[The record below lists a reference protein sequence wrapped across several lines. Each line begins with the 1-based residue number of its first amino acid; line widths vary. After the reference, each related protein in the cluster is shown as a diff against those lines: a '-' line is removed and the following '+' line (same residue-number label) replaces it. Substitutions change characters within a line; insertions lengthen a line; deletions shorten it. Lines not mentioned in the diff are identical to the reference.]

1 MFVMLLSAL
10 VSFSHLFY
18 CFLLLFSVGH
28 HVIPLTLFRECV
40 PFSPSLSV
48 YHTYCLSFC
57 LSLKLPLFLYF
68 YLFLSI
74 SLSMFIYLSIFLSL
88 SLFFLLSFH
97 SFLSFFPFLSCV
109 QLPAS
114 YAAHYYAILYQTA
127 FNCTNFISEQ
137 LNPLTCLNVHFFC
150 FALLCCAVLCC
161 AVLCCAVIC

>member
-74 SLSMFIYLSIFLSL
+74 SLYVYLFIYIPLSL
-88 SLFFLLSFH
+88 SLFPSFFSFFSFFF
-97 SFLSFFPFLSCV
+97 SFLVVCPTPC
-109 QLPAS
+109 
-114 YAAHYYAILYQTA
+114 
-127 FNCTNFISEQ
+127 
-137 LNPLTCLNVHFFC
+137 
-150 FALLCCAVLCC
+150 LLCCTQLRYIVSNCF
-161 AVLCCAVIC
+161 

>member
-1 MFVMLLSAL
+1 MLLSAL

-88 SLFFLLSFH
+88 SLSFSFFLFILF
-97 SFLSFFPFLSCV
+97 FLFFLSCRVSNSLPLMLHTVTLYCIKLLLIV
-109 QLPAS
+109 Q
-114 YAAHYYAILYQTA
+114 IL
-127 FNCTNFISEQ
+127 FRNN
-137 LNPLTCLNVHFFC
+137 
-150 FALLCCAVLCC
+150 
-161 AVLCCAVIC
+161 